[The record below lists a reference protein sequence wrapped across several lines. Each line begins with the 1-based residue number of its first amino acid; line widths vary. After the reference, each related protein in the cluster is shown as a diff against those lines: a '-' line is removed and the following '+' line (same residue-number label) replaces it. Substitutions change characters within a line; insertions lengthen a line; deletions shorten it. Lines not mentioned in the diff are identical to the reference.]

1 MSYVC
6 QLTTHTEPIYLTFGP
21 YGSTESIE
29 KADHFETEYQAFDRF
44 LDCFAYPESYLSE
57 IRDREV
63 IVVQTGQL
71 DLF

>member
-6 QLTTHTEPIYLTFGP
+6 QLTTHTEPIYLTFAP
-21 YGSTESIE
+21 YGSAESIE
-29 KADHFETEYQAFDRF
+29 KADHFETEHQALDRY
-44 LDCFAYPESYLSE
+44 LNCFAYPESYLPA

-63 IVVQTGQL
+63 IAVQTGQL